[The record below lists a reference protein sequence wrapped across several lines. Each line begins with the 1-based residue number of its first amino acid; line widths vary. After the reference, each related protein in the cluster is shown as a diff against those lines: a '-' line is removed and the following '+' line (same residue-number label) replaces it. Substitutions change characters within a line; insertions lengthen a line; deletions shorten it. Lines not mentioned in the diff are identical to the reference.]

1 MMRTK
6 YYYTLEDVI
15 VALDFSTLYTGF
27 NNSFNFRDLCQGTF
41 EGGTPDFADDIN
53 CNKLWDNYI
62 YPHFRKS
69 VIIISD
75 EELAGEPLKRE
86 FADWLFSYCSIL
98 QDSLPKYETLI
109 TNYEDQEY
117 NLMQDIKTKSTN
129 KFNDTPQNEDDNFAG
144 DNYVSNISTSESA
157 TNGSTP
163 AVRLAEIREVWT
175 NLFYEWRDL
184 FKPLFYTMGA

>member
-1 MMRTK
+1 MIKAISK

-15 VALDFSTLYTGF
+15 VALDFSTLYTCF
-27 NNSFNFRDLCQGTF
+27 NTSFNFRDLCQGTF

-75 EELAGEPLKRE
+75 EELTGEPLKKE

-117 NLMQDIKTKSTN
+117 NLMKAIKSKSTN
-129 KFNDTPQNEDDNFAG
+129 KFNDTPQIANVDGLVQEDQF
-144 DNYVSNISTSESA
+144 VSNLTSAESESE
-157 TNGSTP
+157 GSTP
-163 AVRLAEIREVWT
+163 AVRLAEIKEVWT
-175 NLFYEWRDL
+175 NLF
-184 FKPLFYTMGA
+184 